1 MAGRDLPGRE
11 KGAFRFGT
19 NRQVEITLRSE
30 LEDVARK
37 SITEIAVKRE
47 LNRMAP
53 LDDQQKTASK
63 WPERKLQPAFV
74 PEKKREK
81 RKRDPIYHDDLLNKD
96 LKEQPK
102 FMLVPYNPLDKD
114 QGKNIEEP
122 KEKTRKLPYSK
133 DETVTTQ
140 EMKMPKVTSLGV
152 LPNRESGEI
161 TNLKVVMEGRPVAPG
176 RTDVAL
182 DEMAMAN
189 KMHPTTPAS
198 PVPRGEDKEGLKY
211 EPVSGRR
218 EKKDKLKD
226 ELKLDLES
234 EESKKKPAILN
245 SEGTTQKMYFMER
258 QKPVPPPSSLKKS
271 FKRKLKGTL
280 TTALVE
286 GEPSLKDTRFPED
299 SVYHQYDDAIDVI
312 DQDRTTSRSVDDDTR
327 SSTSSVSSVRSAKD
341 LLEEARRISR
351 SGDPLYKQRDKR
363 GSMSQREKKDHKK
376 DKRETEEPT
385 PRRQERSVDEI
396 ISSLKANRE
405 KPELS
410 EADKKIQ
417 EIMERVMSR
426 TSAVITE
433 DDSMT
438 MGTDSARDES
448 ATSVK
453 DVQSS
458 GPTPQPP
465 EVNVVSP
472 TPDDTAGPKSPV
484 ADAET
489 DKQEAL
495 TEDDESKSKDDGI
508 TSTDEKSEEKVK
520 DETAQ
525 EQVSEIPPPAV
536 TELTKMTTEYED
548 SSDDDEA
555 EVIDI
560 AKAWEDL
567 AVPPNATYEDL
578 VSVSGKPIG
587 IQERSTGKAEIN
599 HINVQSQA
607 VSFLSTWQPAVERE
621 PSMEPILEV
630 STPPKHIHHFCT
642 VTNEY
647 QLPEQFRHLGR
658 KYHAPEKFLVPKQP
672 FRFASRG
679 PSFNDALDEETASQL
694 SHVAETRGTEDT
706 RIASAAQRILKEAES
721 DKDKS
726 KEETL
731 EIWRQRADEVF
742 SQPSISVEGT
752 KLSLKS
758 DESRLYWTPAPPKL
772 DVAPSKVKDIL
783 FPDYESKSLS
793 METRELSATQQE
805 EIEDSSESEEEDME
819 VDIEQERYEEIYRL
833 VFKKSDSF
841 EDLSEL
847 EQASQQRDDD
857 IKCRRI
863 NPYEPRKLL
872 KGEIP
877 PTKPEPLGHAQE
889 ADSKPST
896 PAPEFRYKRD
906 MPDSEIFPVFVPLRR
921 SRSDPCVFNADDDT
935 LLVPQSYNI
944 AVDEISRQKQ
954 NIRQMKLN
962 WREEEKKAKREAE
975 MEERL
980 RRLEVPEGERYDP
993 NEVMAVPSF
1002 MRRKADEP
1010 TPAELALVAGR
1021 AYVIL
1026 PKKKKKKKKAP
1037 ISMARLDEI
1046 EKFLRSP
1053 PTKLTRSRSME
1064 KMHMTVEKDLRVST
1078 KIRYGPRKSLANI
1091 LDFQAFEKKKKMPR
1105 DMKERD
1111 WVRDMWNGW
1120 FDELYPPTPEVSSDE
1135 EEEEEQAAMSPR
1147 KEEKQ
1152 EKKRKE
1158 SITSALSE
1166 SISVI
1171 EPLQENEENQ
1181 ELLAILHEEVE
1192 KLTESIEATTRPKA
1206 FDLCRRGALL
1216 RKIGMV
1222 KKAEEDLN
1230 RVIKMEPELIDAYWH
1245 RHLLYLLQDK
1255 KKEALTD
1262 LNFIIK
1268 KNKKHAGAWRS
1279 RAEIY
1284 RQQNNVDEAIM
1295 NYRQAISLN
1304 PRDHEAYF
1312 RRAEM
1317 YEKKGDSQLLALEDY
1332 SKCIKINPMRTDA
1345 ILKHGLYYFKNES
1358 WHNAITDFT
1367 DLLRVDPLNVTARIY
1382 RGQANAKMA
1391 NWSPAVE
1398 DLSAAIHLDPLSWE
1412 AFYHRACI
1420 IRKAHPKRALHDYS
1434 VSLLIN
1440 DTDDNVMSYLHR
1452 GILYNSMHRYE
1463 DAIPDFESVLKL
1475 RKDVACAHVNLGLI
1489 FMNHYENYHRAIK
1502 KFTAAIKVDPTYV
1515 RAYVCRGEAYHKIHE
1530 LKQALSDFTKA
1541 IHLRPDVH
1549 HYYMYRGQLVLEMGN
1564 LELAAFCVRMFV
1576 YGQDR
1581 QKELRVINMLRGHAS
1596 ELSTD
1601 SSLGQMP
1608 TQQAVVQSFLKNYNK
1623 AIDALEAATRVQ
1635 PVPSMFM
1642 LLGKT
1647 QMKAKEF
1654 LKAIE
1659 SFNKALEL
1667 YVKLEKM
1674 KPWKTGDPWPKE
1686 AAEAHFLIGM
1696 CNIELKTYIRAL
1708 EAFSEAIRLNA
1719 NYPDA
1724 LYQRGVTRMKLNQ
1737 LSKGIHDF
1745 NKALAKNP
1753 KIFQAYLSR
1762 ACYYGMKKN
1771 YTKAILSCNEAI
1783 KLQPR
1788 SVRAY
1793 LYRGALKFHIKAYD
1807 LAIRDLTTATSIDS
1821 QCALAYFNRA
1831 VCYQE
1836 KKDWQ
1841 KALTDYGIVLL
1852 LGADLQLKVLI
1863 NRGLLYFERK
1873 DYINALYDF
1882 KLAAKIE
1889 PNDHR
1894 ILHTLGLCYHKMND
1908 LDEGVKVFT
1917 TCMDNNQFFL
1927 DGIIARGNVYMDYGT
1942 KAGIQF
1948 AKRDYERVLRQEP
1961 TNLSARVNLANTLQV
1976 LGKFMQA
1983 WNQFTIA
1990 ISVRPTF
1997 KPALEGRAIVN
2008 LQMSNTFAA
2017 FQDINAAINVSPT
2030 AELLTNRGVINQFMQ
2045 DPVNAMRDYQQALKL
2060 DKSYSLA
2067 YFNAANVY
2075 FHTRH
2080 FKQAYEYYSKAL
2092 DHNRKDE
2099 SALLNRAI
2107 TRVMM
2112 RDAQGALEDFKA
2124 AIKLSPYT
2132 AHIYFNRGN
2141 LYASMGHFDKAE
2153 TDYSKALS
2161 LKPDDPLV
2169 LKRRAD
2175 VRGKLGNQKQA
2186 IQDYRYAI
2194 EIQSRMEESK
2204 T

>member
-1 MAGRDLPGRE
+1 M
-11 KGAFRFGT
+11 
-19 NRQVEITLRSE
+19 
-30 LEDVARK
+30 
-37 SITEIAVKRE
+37 
-47 LNRMAP
+47 
-53 LDDQQKTASK
+53 
-63 WPERKLQPAFV
+63 
-74 PEKKREK
+74 
-81 RKRDPIYHDDLLNKD
+81 
-96 LKEQPK
+96 
-102 FMLVPYNPLDKD
+102 
-114 QGKNIEEP
+114 
-122 KEKTRKLPYSK
+122 
-133 DETVTTQ
+133 
-140 EMKMPKVTSLGV
+140 TS
-152 LPNRESGEI
+152 
-161 TNLKVVMEGRPVAPG
+161 
-176 RTDVAL
+176 
-182 DEMAMAN
+182 
-189 KMHPTTPAS
+189 
-198 PVPRGEDKEGLKY
+198 
-211 EPVSGRR
+211 
-218 EKKDKLKD
+218 
-226 ELKLDLES
+226 
-234 EESKKKPAILN
+234 
-245 SEGTTQKMYFMER
+245 
-258 QKPVPPPSSLKKS
+258 
-271 FKRKLKGTL
+271 
-280 TTALVE
+280 
-286 GEPSLKDTRFPED
+286 
-299 SVYHQYDDAIDVI
+299 
-312 DQDRTTSRSVDDDTR
+312 SRSGLL
-327 SSTSSVSSVRSAKD
+327 KD

-621 PSMEPILEV
+621 PTMEPILEV

-805 EIEDSSESEEEDME
+805 EMEDSSESEEEDME

-833 VFKKSDSF
+833 VFKKSDSY

-1046 EKFLRSP
+1046 EKFLAINSNQI
-1053 PTKLTRSRSME
+1053 
-1064 KMHMTVEKDLRVST
+1064 DQN

-1192 KLTESIEATTRPKA
+1192 KLTESIEASTRPKA

-1541 IHLRPDVH
+1541 IHLRPD
-1549 HYYMYRGQLVLEMGN
+1549 GQLVLEMGN
-1564 LELAAFCVRMFV
+1564 LELAAFCVRS
-1576 YGQDR
+1576 QD
-1581 QKELRVINMLRGHAS
+1581 VMIHAS

-1667 YVKLEKM
+1667 Y

-1836 KKDWQ
+1836 KKIG
-1841 KALTDYGIVLL
+1841 KRFVPVVETALTDYGIVLL

>member
-1 MAGRDLPGRE
+1 
-11 KGAFRFGT
+11 
-19 NRQVEITLRSE
+19 
-30 LEDVARK
+30 
-37 SITEIAVKRE
+37 
-47 LNRMAP
+47 
-53 LDDQQKTASK
+53 
-63 WPERKLQPAFV
+63 
-74 PEKKREK
+74 
-81 RKRDPIYHDDLLNKD
+81 
-96 LKEQPK
+96 
-102 FMLVPYNPLDKD
+102 MLVPYNPLDKD
-114 QGKNIEEP
+114 KGKNEEEP

-198 PVPRGEDKEGLKY
+198 PVPRGEEKEGLKY

-438 MGTDSARDES
+438 MGTDSAR
-448 ATSVK
+448 
-453 DVQSS
+453 
-458 GPTPQPP
+458 
-465 EVNVVSP
+465 
-472 TPDDTAGPKSPV
+472 
-484 ADAET
+484 ET

-621 PSMEPILEV
+621 PTMEPILEV

-805 EIEDSSESEEEDME
+805 EMEDSSESEEEDME

-833 VFKKSDSF
+833 VFKKSDSY

-896 PAPEFRYKRD
+896 PAPEFRYKRE

-1564 LELAAFCVRMFV
+1564 LELAAFCVR
-1576 YGQDR
+1576 
-1581 QKELRVINMLRGHAS
+1581 HAS

-1667 YVKLEKM
+1667 Y